1 MTTKQRPTQAK
12 RWEAG
17 PRCTSFSIGDLAR
30 EFDTTAR
37 TIRFYEANGLIRPA
51 RNGLARV
58 YSERDR
64 VRLKLILCGR
74 RCGFSINEIS
84 EMLDL
89 YDAPEGEMGQTQ
101 YVLAKLRDRREARA
115 LNAGTSKRCSTSWTW
130 SSRGCAPLSST
141 IRGCNLPPVPSSR
154 LCSANSGLRLT
165 FT

>member
-101 YVLAKLRDRREARA
+101 YVLAKLRDRREALCTQRRD
-115 LNAGTSKRCSTSWTW
+115 LEEMLDQLDLVE
-130 SSRGCAPLSST
+130 SRMCASLQHHK
-141 IRGCNLPPVPSSR
+141 
-154 LCSANSGLRLT
+154 GL
-165 FT
+165 